1 MSYSQI
7 VKDTE
12 VKTSQTQRTCTVSN
26 DNITIQAK
34 TLSSPQASLSLTSG
48 ISSNSVEE
56 YTLSPTTS
64 MTSLDTDVKL
74 TCSQS
79 SSLENLKIRQTKLP
93 IENDKKQNLQRHQ
106 TPQPK
111 NSLTPYRAPIPT
123 ESLKRKYPEEN
134 TNIIVM
140 QRRKEAQA
148 VENRKNG
155 LMQYPAFNT
164 NLVYRIK
171 DKYNIWHISNKH
183 DDTKVYIHGY
193 NTHNGRYTIDHA
205 FIKHYTTAVQPTML
219 EAITYNPEKDLNLIQ
234 IPVQPVSTTKQQTV
248 QNTSLYNNLSEENQK
263 LTAQT
268 VELSQQLH
276 DTQQTLTE
284 TRNKLAKVEKRY
296 DIIKTDLKNLAISH
310 QHAQSL
316 IKREYQIRDKLEDL
330 ACNQQMTELQ
340 NQRTKWETKRQQT
353 HDTATVSHGSWSSC

>member
-1 MSYSQI
+1 
-7 VKDTE
+7 
-12 VKTSQTQRTCTVSN
+12 
-26 DNITIQAK
+26 
-34 TLSSPQASLSLTSG
+34 
-48 ISSNSVEE
+48 
-56 YTLSPTTS
+56 
-64 MTSLDTDVKL
+64 
-74 TCSQS
+74 
-79 SSLENLKIRQTKLP
+79 
-93 IENDKKQNLQRHQ
+93 
-106 TPQPK
+106 
-111 NSLTPYRAPIPT
+111 
-123 ESLKRKYPEEN
+123 
-134 TNIIVM
+134 M

-340 NQRTKWETKRQQT
+340 NHRTI
-353 HDTATVSHGSWSSC
+353 